1 MMSWEK
7 NVRKVVPYVAGEQ
20 PKNPNIIKLNTNE
33 CPYPPAPGVE
43 AALHG
48 FDCSILKRYPDPDAA
63 LLVEALAKRH
73 GLSPKQVFVGVGS
86 DDVLAMAFMT
96 FFQSGKPI
104 LFPDITYSFYDVWA
118 DLYQI
123 PYECQP
129 LDEYFCI
136 RKEDYFK
143 ENGGIIIANPNAP
156 TGVLAQ
162 VSVLEE
168 IIKANPDSV
177 VIIDEAYVDFGGESC
192 VGLIN
197 QYENLLV
204 TQTFS
209 KSRSLAGLRIGYA
222 MGSEKLIH
230 YLNDVKFSFN
240 SYTMNAVT
248 IATGIASVEDE
259 AYFQDTVAKV
269 VRTRERVKK
278 ELSSLGFIFPDT
290 MTNFIFAAHETVPA
304 QEIFEALRTNGI
316 YVRYWNKPR
325 ISNYLR
331 ISIGTDE
338 EMDKLISFLKDYFG
352 NCYTGG
358 QKG

>member
-1 MMSWEK
+1 MS
-7 NVRKVVPYVAGEQ
+7 VS
-20 PKNPNIIKLNTNE
+20 L
-33 CPYPPAPGVE
+33 
-43 AALHG
+43 
-48 FDCSILKRYPDPDAA
+48 
-63 LLVEALAKRH
+63 
-73 GLSPKQVFVGVGS
+73 
-86 DDVLAMAFMT
+86 
-96 FFQSGKPI
+96 
-104 LFPDITYSFYDVWA
+104 
-118 DLYQI
+118 
-123 PYECQP
+123 

-192 VGLIN
+192 AGLIN

-248 IATGIASVEDE
+248 IAAGIASVEDE
-259 AYFQDTVAKV
+259 AYLQDTVAKV

-278 ELSSLGFIFPDT
+278 ELSDLGFIFQIP
-290 MTNFIFAAHETVPA
+290 
-304 QEIFEALRTNGI
+304 
-316 YVRYWNKPR
+316 
-325 ISNYLR
+325 
-331 ISIGTDE
+331 
-338 EMDKLISFLKDYFG
+338 
-352 NCYTGG
+352 
-358 QKG
+358 